1 MAIPRLQSGVSVA
14 KEITERWIAKHPR
27 NDDGDIELA
36 AFGTL
41 VDAIN
46 DVFNA
51 HTCEVLEAAAKMT
64 ADLWKRD
71 DNNLSPAVL
80 MIVAHEIRKL
90 KEK

>member
-46 DVFNA
+46 DVCNS
-51 HTCEVLEAAAKMT
+51 HTREALAAVADEIADCFEDEEHYLEV
-64 ADLWKRD
+64 R
-71 DNNLSPAVL
+71 AVIL
-80 MIVAHEIRKL
+80 KL
-90 KEK
+90 QENYNKE

>member
-41 VDAIN
+41 VDAIR
-46 DVFNA
+46 DVFNS
-51 HTCEVLEAAAKMT
+51 HTCKVLKAAAQEALDHPK
-64 ADLWKRD
+64 A
-71 DNNLSPAVL
+71 PAEAIL
-80 MIVAHEIRKL
+80 KLRKN
-90 KEK
+90 